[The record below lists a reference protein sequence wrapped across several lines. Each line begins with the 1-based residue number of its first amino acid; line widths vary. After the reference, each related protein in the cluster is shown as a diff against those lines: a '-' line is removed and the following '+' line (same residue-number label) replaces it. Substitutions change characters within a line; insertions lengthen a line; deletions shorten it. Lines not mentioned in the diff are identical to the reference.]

1 MYTYIREIMIELVE
15 LLVFTGL
22 ILNILPGEQYQ
33 KYVKLLLGIV
43 LIAFVM
49 DAGGKVE
56 KGTWI
61 KKIDF
66 TEISNEK
73 LNFEMRVNENIE
85 ESQYSRALSTSENKI
100 KTIINKL
107 YPNDEIVAKS
117 VKISICEDVDNV
129 DYGKITAVKVEV
141 SKNVDKSGNILVN
154 HIIIGKIDKKS
165 DDSEYAALQIKIAE
179 ALGLDVEVVQVVL
192 S

>member
-66 TEISNEK
+66 TEISKEK

-117 VKISICEDVDNV
+117 VKISICEDV